1 MVEKNLSLNAFLK
14 KNDIVFTS
22 GQEQA
27 ERQKV
32 EAKGLPICNT
42 DIKVTAKPV
51 KMVKPQ
57 KVSAR

>member
-1 MVEKNLSLNAFLK
+1 MVEERLDLKAFLQK
-14 KNDIVFTS
+14 SDIVFTS
-22 GQEQA
+22 GQEQT

-32 EAKGLPICNT
+32 EAKGLPIYNT
-42 DIKVTAKPV
+42 NIKVTAQPA